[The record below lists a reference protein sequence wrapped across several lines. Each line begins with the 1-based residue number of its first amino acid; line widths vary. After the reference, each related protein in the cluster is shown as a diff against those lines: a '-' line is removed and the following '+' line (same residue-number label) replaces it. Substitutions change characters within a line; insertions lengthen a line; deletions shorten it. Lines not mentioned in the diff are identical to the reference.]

1 MSIFDK
7 HKNSK
12 NISRATDESF
22 ELPDMPPPIVS
33 ESTNPRLR
41 AMIGPGIHI
50 RGDIVGDE
58 NLTIDGVVEGSII
71 VENYELCIGS
81 AGRITANVT
90 AKLVRVEGEIKGD
103 ITGLEKVVVARTG
116 NVRGN
121 INAPRVCL
129 EDGARFKGSIDMG
142 PSDTAVPSLASLPGA
157 VRAQQDK
164 VVSSFKSA

>member
-1 MSIFDK
+1 MAIFDK

-12 NISRATDESF
+12 NVSRTTDDSF

-33 ESTNPRLR
+33 ESANPRLR

-58 NLTIDGVVEGSII
+58 NLTIDGILEGSVI
-71 VENYELCIGS
+71 VESHELCIGP

-90 AKLVRVEGEIKGD
+90 AKLVRVEGEVNGD
-103 ITGLEKVVVARTG
+103 ITGLEKVIVARTG

-142 PSDTAVPSLASLPGA
+142 PSETPVPSLTSLPGA

-164 VVSSFKSA
+164 VDSSFKSA